1 MGTRI
6 LVDVVVEGIA
16 VNSRLPVDI
25 RPVGIH
31 PVDNLHRRMGGD
43 SSVAVV
49 G

>member
-6 LVDVVVEGIA
+6 PVDVVVEGIA

-25 RPVGIH
+25 RPVGIL
-31 PVDNLHRRMGGD
+31 PEDNLHRRNGGD
-43 SSVAVV
+43 SSVVVV